1 MVRLCDELL
10 GKRDPEGYY
19 VILAKLEALPLLEGF
34 DVRVEQN
41 PSLLVV
47 RVKSRSMARKI
58 CRILQARDLLV
69 HP

>member
-34 DVRVEQN
+34 DVRVEQS
-41 PSLLVV
+41 PSLLV
-47 RVKSRSMARKI
+47 RVKSRSVARKI
-58 CRILQARDLLV
+58 CRILQARNPLV